1 MRCSSAGPG
10 RPDRFRLDQHAR
22 PVPAT
27 AAHGVELQPGG
38 EDQRGPPL
46 PSVARSTAQLP
57 LTQADKIV
65 LIWLAGME
73 VRRPEEKVAASFTSE
88 AGEDPLGSV
97 S

>member
-1 MRCSSAGPG
+1 MEP
-10 RPDRFRLDQHAR
+10 
-22 PVPAT
+22 
-27 AAHGVELQPGG
+27 QPGG
-38 EDQRGPPL
+38 EDQHGPRL
-46 PSVARSTAQLP
+46 PSVARLMVQPP
-57 LTQADKIV
+57 LTQADKIM

>member
-1 MRCSSAGPG
+1 MAAPAAVS
-10 RPDRFRLDQHAR
+10 AR
-22 PVPAT
+22 PSTVCF
-27 AAHGVELQPGG
+27 ELQPGG

-46 PSVARSTAQLP
+46 PSVARSMVQPL
-57 LTQADKIV
+57 LTQADKIM

-97 S
+97 P

>member
-1 MRCSSAGPG
+1 MAAPAAVSARPSTVCSSAWPSGSVQAGPIC
-10 RPDRFRLDQHAR
+10 P
-22 PVPAT
+22 T
-27 AAHGVELQPGG
+27 
-38 EDQRGPPL
+38 GP
-46 PSVARSTAQLP
+46 QLL
-57 LTQADKIV
+57 LTQADKIM

>member
-1 MRCSSAGPG
+1 M
-10 RPDRFRLDQHAR
+10 
-22 PVPAT
+22 
-27 AAHGVELQPGG
+27 
-38 EDQRGPPL
+38 
-46 PSVARSTAQLP
+46 ARSPVQLP
-57 LTQADKIV
+57 LTQADKIM